1 MELMV
6 LGSGSRQWEGSE
18 MVEEFDV
25 FMNEYSK
32 LNLFR
37 YLSLIFITQ
46 DPWEGRTISPLQ

>member
-1 MELMV
+1 MEPMV

-25 FMNEYSK
+25 FMTEYSK

-37 YLSLIFITQ
+37 YLSLIFIT
-46 DPWEGRTISPLQ
+46 